1 MTETLTTNGA
11 VPIVPFTNPRA
22 GIDWLERAFGA
33 VATLVV
39 PPEPDQP
46 LKHAEVKIGNGLVMI
61 DDADRTESPFAL
73 PSPVVLYGVV
83 DDRDALHDRTV
94 AGGAA
99 IVVGLTDQAYGSPV
113 G

>member
-33 VATLVV
+33 VVTLVV

-46 LKHAEVKIGNGLVMI
+46 LKPPRSRSATGW
-61 DDADRTESPFAL
+61 
-73 PSPVVLYGVV
+73 
-83 DDRDALHDRTV
+83 
-94 AGGAA
+94 
-99 IVVGLTDQAYGSPV
+99 
-113 G
+113 

>member
-33 VATLVV
+33 VATLVL

-46 LKHAEVKIGNGLVMI
+46 LKHAEVKDGNRLVMI
-61 DDADRTESPFAL
+61 DDAERTESPFAL
-73 PSPVVLYGVV
+73 PGPVLLYVV
-83 DDRDALHDRTV
+83 IYYPDALHDRPV
-94 AGGAA
+94 SGCSA
-99 IVVGLTDQAYGSPV
+99 I
-113 G
+113 